1 MCYIGY
7 FYLLNQ
13 PHILERNP
21 SWLWY
26 MIFLSTPIHTL
37 AWKISWTEEP
47 GRLQSMGSQR
57 VRHDWATSLP
67 FFLWLFIQSPS
78 FIQIF
83 LFLGDSF
90 LVDYMFL
97 STYQF
102 LLYFPIC
109 WWIAVH
115 SNHLWSLVFL
125 WCQLLCLF
133 FNLSF
138 YLCVVFFCCSSI

>member
-1 MCYIGY
+1 MCYISY
-7 FYLLNQ
+7 FHLLNQ

-21 SWLWY
+21 NWLWC
-26 MIFLSTPIHTL
+26 MVFLSTPAL
-37 AWKISWTEEP
+37 LP
-47 GRLQSMGSQR
+47 GKFHGQR
-57 VRHDWATSLP
+57 SLVGYSPWGRKVRHDWVTSLP

-78 FIQIF
+78 SLVYSDF
-83 LFLGDSF
+83 LFLHDSF

-97 STYQF
+97 SIYQF
-102 LLYFPIC
+102 LLDFPIC

-125 WCQLLCLF
+125 WYQLLCLF

-138 YLCVVFFCCSSI
+138 YLCVVFFCC